1 MTNKELKTIL
11 NTLPD
16 DATLLIDTD
25 DKYTD
30 VETIMVEHHSDGRTH
45 IIFSSLE

>member
-1 MTNKELKTIL
+1 MSIKELKAIL
-11 NTLPD
+11 NSLPD
-16 DATLLIDTD
+16 DTILLMDLN

-45 IIFSSLE
+45 IVFSSFE